1 MSEPKN
7 AECTQ
12 LHEYYQSL
20 GELVFTRGV
29 LLPRPPHMTI
39 PKRVLTRCKLF
50 SLFDIEEIVWAYNQ
64 GADNFFYSEF
74 RRPISDSANDQI
86 LAIIHAAYVV
96 SFAFGMGVARRSFD
110 AYADFQQ

>member
-7 AECTQ
+7 TECTQ

-50 SLFDIEEIVWAYNQ
+50 LTSKKLFGHTIKGQTIS
-64 GADNFFYSEF
+64 FTSEF